1 MYHTFSTSANPGSHP
16 LDFSWQT
23 FRRVHTLPPREEG
36 QQETLEG
43 DMEQRVV
50 GSGKVHWV
58 SLCLIT
64 HGITSNIIRDK
75 QMSLNGR
82 IL

>member
-1 MYHTFSTSANPGSHP
+1 
-16 LDFSWQT
+16 
-23 FRRVHTLPPREEG
+23 
-36 QQETLEG
+36 
-43 DMEQRVV
+43 MEQRVV